1 MSEKWGKNRILLV
14 EDSRFTAAMVTDF
27 LVKNGFEVE
36 VVPTGEEVVQRIREN
51 IIPDLILMDIE
62 LAGEIDGIE
71 AADIISKHQDI
82 PIVFLTANTSKEI
95 IEKIKKVKAYG
106 FVLKDTHPVALLST
120 IDMAIRLHEAN
131 VCATLFEHL
140 FEISANELYLLNP
153 SSFRFEVVNR
163 AARTNLGYSYQELK
177 AMTIFDINPGL
188 DIEFLRETING
199 LMHGKQERAVFNTIH
214 RRKDGSLYY
223 VEAYLQLFEYR
234 KCQYCMV
241 FAVDVTERKKV
252 EDELDESRK
261 QYLELAQEAPIGI
274 LKCDVE
280 GNVVYINKKALE
292 IFGCPGVES
301 TGNINFL
308 TFPMLVESGLSQK
321 LKECMKSNLSQTV
334 EKFYKSKSG
343 KKIWLRTHIKPLLN
357 KDGVVN
363 GAQIIM
369 DDITEKKELERRL
382 YEMSI
387 TDPLTNT
394 YNFRYFTQKLEE
406 EIWRAQR
413 YGERFS
419 LIVFDID
426 RFKNYND
433 SFGHQVGDLILKATV
448 DMVKGRIRRTD
459 TLARW
464 GGEEFI
470 ILLPNTGLKEAAKLA
485 EELRQKLIQLKVWN
499 NESVTASFGVAEY
512 QEGDTPESIVKRAD
526 AMMYRAK
533 NDGRNRV
540 RY

>member
-1 MSEKWGKNRILLV
+1 MSEKLEKKRILLV
-14 EDSRFTAAMVTDF
+14 EDSRLTAAMVADF

-36 VVPTGEEVVQRIREN
+36 VVPTGEEVVQRIEEG

-62 LAGEIDGIE
+62 LAGEMDGIE
-71 AADIISKHQDI
+71 AADIISKQQDV

-95 IEKIKKVKAYG
+95 IEKIRRVKAYG
-106 FVLKDTHPVALLST
+106 FVLKDTDRIALLST
-120 IDMAIRLHEAN
+120 IDMAMRLHEAS
-131 VCATLFEHL
+131 VYATMFERLFET
-140 FEISANELYLLNP
+140 SVNELYIFNP
-153 SSFRFEVVNR
+153 ESFRFVVVNR
-163 AARTNLGYSYQELK
+163 AATSNLGYSYRELE
-177 AMTIFDINPGL
+177 AMTIFDINPQL
-188 DIEFLRETING
+188 DAETLREIIKG
-199 LMHGKQERAVFNTIH
+199 LMHGKQERVVLNTVH

-234 KCQYCMV
+234 RSQYCMM

-261 QYLELAQEAPIGI
+261 QYVELAQEAPIGI

-280 GNVVYINKKALE
+280 GNIVYINKKALE
-292 IFGCPGVES
+292 ILGSPGVEETS
-301 TGNINFL
+301 SINFL
-308 TFPMLVESGLSQK
+308 TFPLLVEAGLSQK
-321 LKECMKSNLSQTV
+321 LKECMENNLSQTV
-334 EKFYKSKSG
+334 EKSYTSKSG
-343 KKIWLRTHIKPLLN
+343 KSIWLRTHIKPLLN
-357 KDGVVN
+357 KDGMVK

-369 DDITEKKELERRL
+369 DDITEKKEMERQL

-387 TDPLTNT
+387 TDPLTNA
-394 YNFRYFTQKLEE
+394 YNFRYFTKKLEE
-406 EIWRAQR
+406 EILRAQR
-413 YGERFS
+413 YGESFT
-419 LIVFDID
+419 LIMFDID
-426 RFKNYND
+426 RFKSFND

-470 ILLPNTGLKEAAKLA
+470 ILLPNTKLEDAVKLA
-485 EELRQKLIQLKVWN
+485 EELRQKLMQLKVGN
-499 NESVTASFGVAEY
+499 DDSLTASFGVVEY
-512 QEGDTPESIVKRAD
+512 QEGDTADSIVKRAD

-533 NDGRNRV
+533 NDGRNCV